1 MFATLEFWMYI
12 WLALKSHIL
21 FALNN
26 TSTTKNEI
34 QKIPCCVI
42 LGGPLLWEPSS
53 QFSEY
58 RYAKM
63 NCKNKACSYQGISWL
78 TWEAQC
84 CCRRVCKL
92 SEFRMSF
99 LIKTREGGKKHKN
112 TKKKIPNQIWRPHLN
127 GVKLLESWKLCNIWA
142 FSSEWKMF

>member
-1 MFATLEFWMYI
+1 MYI
-12 WLALKSHIL
+12 WLALKSHFL

-63 NCKNKACSYQGISWL
+63 NCKNKACSYQGIRL
-78 TWEAQC
+78 TWEAHC

-112 TKKKIPNQIWRPHLN
+112 TKKDTQPNMKTTSKRCQTFRKLKIVQYL
-127 GVKLLESWKLCNIWA
+127 GL
-142 FSSEWKMF
+142 FF